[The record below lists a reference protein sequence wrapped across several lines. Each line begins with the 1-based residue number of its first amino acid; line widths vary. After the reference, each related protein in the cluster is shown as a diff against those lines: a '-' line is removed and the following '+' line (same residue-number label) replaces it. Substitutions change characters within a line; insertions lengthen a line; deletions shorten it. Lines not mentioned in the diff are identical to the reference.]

1 MGVCRDPPRSAVE
14 EVSLPPAALGK
25 MAEVLAVLAEP
36 NRLRIL
42 YLLRQSPMPA
52 CLLSYILGLDR
63 SLMSHHLARLKA
75 TGLVEVSRSGQ
86 YYLQYLRGGSAVG

>member
-14 EVSLPPAALGK
+14 EVFLPPVALGK
-25 MAEVLAVLAEP
+25 MAEVPAVLVEP

-42 YLLRQSPMPA
+42 YLLRQSPTPV

-75 TGLVEVSRSGQ
+75 AGLVEVSRSGQ
-86 YYLQYLRGGSAVG
+86 